1 MLTHTSNSMKTF
13 ALVALLFVST
23 HCVSAQIVDPVAFYR
38 SSTQYPAPSILLKW
52 QADINGDG
60 KNETF
65 LTRKGYF
72 DEDVNAGQLPS
83 WEIFLASATVNTF
96 TESTGIQNEGEGE
109 DLFGPGSVPQIDVK
123 ACFVGLVTELGK
135 QAIVTEQT
143 DNPRV
148 GDPVARIYAYTI
160 EGDHL
165 KRTKLAEYNP
175 TQTNALF
182 DKYLKDGKRTVI
194 TPVEVS
200 Q

>member
-1 MLTHTSNSMKTF
+1 MKTLHLTLLMF
-13 ALVALLFVST
+13 ALT
-23 HCVSAQIVDPVAFYR
+23 HCVNAQITNPVTHFE
-38 SSTQYPAPSILLKW
+38 SLGPGIQPVMKW
-52 QADINGDG
+52 EADINGDG
-60 KNETF
+60 KSEVF
-65 LTRKGYF
+65 LSLK
-72 DEDVNAGQLPS
+72 DEYDQDVASDRSPGWFVYIADAAGTSYNQ
-83 WEIFLASATVNTF
+83 
-96 TESTGIQNEGEGE
+96 STGIKDQGE
-109 DLFGPGSVPQIDVK
+109 DSIGAAVPMIDLN
-123 ACFVGLVTELGK
+123 ACFVGQVSELG
-135 QAIVTEQT
+135 QRAIVTMQI

-148 GDPVARIYAYTI
+148 GESIARIYAYTI

>member
-1 MLTHTSNSMKTF
+1 
-13 ALVALLFVST
+13 
-23 HCVSAQIVDPVAFYR
+23 
-38 SSTQYPAPSILLKW
+38 LLKW

-60 KNETF
+60 KSETF
-65 LTRKGYF
+65 LTRKEYY
-72 DEDVNAGQLPS
+72 DEEIAVNMPPS
-83 WEIFLASATVNTF
+83 WEVFIASAVANTF
-96 TESTGIQNEGEGE
+96 TESTGMLDQGE
-109 DLFGPGSVPQIDVK
+109 DPNSFAPGSVPQIDVK
-123 ACFVGLVTELGK
+123 ACFVGQVTELGCHALITM
-135 QAIVTEQT
+135 QI
-143 DNPRV
+143 DNPRA
-148 GDPVARIYAYTI
+148 GESIARIYAYTI

>member
-1 MLTHTSNSMKTF
+1 MKAF
-13 ALVALLFVST
+13 ALAALLFTST

-38 SSTQYPAPSILLKW
+38 TTTQYPAPSVLLKW

-65 LTRKGYF
+65 LTRKEYY
-72 DEDVNAGQLPS
+72 DEDVAAAQLPS
-83 WEIFLASATVNTF
+83 WEVFLVGVAANTF
-96 TESTGIQNEGEGE
+96 SESTGVQNQGE
-109 DLFGPGSVPQIDVK
+109 DSFGPGAVPQIDVK
-123 ACFVGLVTELGK
+123 ACFVGQVSELG
-135 QAIVTEQT
+135 QHAIVTQQV
-143 DNPRV
+143 DSPRA

-175 TQTNALF
+175 TQANALF